1 MELRNPGLIPGV
13 TAGKRRPNG
22 GGIDWAPPNQGQYPV
37 RHVDTFINRYTSLS
51 NVYRDSDEALLDSR
65 DNARFMRNDIGIREC
80 LDSRQRSVALLNWH
94 LAPEDDRSHDQQEFC
109 KKLEKAI
116 RSISHF
122 TEYRRNAQHAIWF
135 GKYGIQHSW
144 GIKPIAG
151 RSWYVPL
158 GRHQDDWGWRPLNG
172 DKIVFRQLRAD
183 AELPAGSYE
192 GQMGIRVGYRYQ
204 PGQIINNRWK
214 VEPTDYGLAYFLSP
228 AERRL
233 MLVHKHHIEDASYDD
248 GLRAGSIHGV
258 GIRSVIYWEWFQAK
272 ETMAFLMEFIGRM
285 AGGIQVWK
293 YPLGNEEARKQTI
306 AAAENYNSEQEHV
319 VLVPVP
325 AGDVG
330 QYGVEIIDPGF
341 QGIDTLHQ
349 LLTTY
354 FGHRIKRYIMGQI
367 LTSEAEATGM
377 GSGVAELHA
386 DTYLQILKSDSIGHE
401 ETMTSDLVASII
413 KINVA
418 RRVIADPGFLP
429 RFTVETEEADVDK
442 ISEAWGTWADRGLKL
457 DTKALYE
464 LIGAAMPTSDDIPFQ
479 STKAGGGAQPGEAQP
494 GMGGDPNAPQQA
506 GDDASAMG
514 PPAEPTEPQP
524 KPADGSPSRY
534 AKDSDG
540 EKWITIG
547 GSAGESG
554 KHEGGA
560 HVKIDGSGKI
570 TAGPA
575 ALAKKGIQSLSD
587 FGKTKKP
594 QTDIER
600 ANELSGQA
608 MSASYKAN
616 KGIISHGEAEQAHE
630 SAMQAHMAI
639 ESKTSDRSEQS
650 RHQSLRKMHF
660 ENVRQHRHLAQQANS
675 PSDVP
680 SVDVPAVKP
689 QPKIDREEMESSL
702 QMYQDA
708 IQVKKSKGDQ
718 VPQKWIDS
726 MADIV
731 DRLKGKEPETGLM
744 ASNQVFGHPEST
756 ADQTYSNL
764 IPIRVGDMESIVR
777 KTAQAQKLLDD
788 LSSKLAMAEWKV
800 KNKKKNP
807 KEAKIAAAYLDS
819 ENGRTDAQNRDLIR
833 NETMPELSRLR
844 YEMKKRE
851 PNQSVPT
858 EQKQPSNYSRRT
870 STPFTRSAIKR
881 QLGLK

>member
-401 ETMTSDLVASII
+401 ETMTSDLVSSII

-554 KHEGGA
+554 QHEGGT

-587 FGKTKKP
+587 FGKTAQKP
-594 QTDIER
+594 QTNIER

-616 KGIISHGEAEQAHE
+616 KGIISHGEAESAHE
-630 SAMQAHMAI
+630 SAMQAHMEI
-639 ESKTSDRSEQS
+639 EAKTSDRSEQS
-650 RHQSLRKMHF
+650 RHKSLRKMHF

-675 PSDVP
+675 PS
-680 SVDVPAVKP
+680 
-689 QPKIDREEMESSL
+689 
-702 QMYQDA
+702 
-708 IQVKKSKGDQ
+708 
-718 VPQKWIDS
+718 
-726 MADIV
+726 
-731 DRLKGKEPETGLM
+731 
-744 ASNQVFGHPEST
+744 
-756 ADQTYSNL
+756 
-764 IPIRVGDMESIVR
+764 
-777 KTAQAQKLLDD
+777 
-788 LSSKLAMAEWKV
+788 
-800 KNKKKNP
+800 
-807 KEAKIAAAYLDS
+807 
-819 ENGRTDAQNRDLIR
+819 
-833 NETMPELSRLR
+833 
-844 YEMKKRE
+844 
-851 PNQSVPT
+851 

-870 STPFTRSAIKR
+870 STPFTRSAIKK